1 VNAAPQGPHRLP
13 RWRHGT
19 LVGFIGFVL
28 VIALAGV
35 AYVQSRQFQLLNL
48 TVQYQ
53 DDYFTLSLYQLETEY
68 LRLRTTWKES
78 LDERRPL
85 DRDALQLRYDI
96 FVSRVGLMETER
108 AVRVMLD
115 RQDFDE
121 TMRGLRSFVRRAD
134 LLLGERPAAPLSRE
148 ALQVLEPE
156 LEALNMPIHTMSLE
170 ASHHVA
176 QQVTQRNIAVRQ
188 HNQVAMWLTLLLSVT
203 ALVFA
208 VITVRQMRQLDA
220 RRLGLEALA
229 ASLREAR
236 REAEA
241 ASRAKSEFLANM
253 SHEIRTPFQGL
264 LGMLSLLRDTGLA
277 PRQLDMLRTA
287 TESADHLLV
296 ILNDILDMS
305 KLESGTMTLV
315 ADDVDLP
322 RLVRD
327 VEALMRPQAMS
338 KGLALRIE
346 LDPSLPDRVR
356 ADPTRVKQ
364 VLFNLT
370 SNAIKFSDAGSV
382 TLRAKLA
389 MAATPAG
396 DDAAAGA
403 PPASPHVEFTV
414 ADTGVGMD
422 DGTLARLFQRFTQG
436 DSTRSRRHGG
446 AGLGLE
452 ISRNLARLMG
462 GDIRVTS
469 TPGAGSTFVF
479 SMPLVP
485 ASSVRAAAPKSLLL
499 PAAPSQRLQ
508 VLVAEDHAVNR
519 KYLAALL
526 DRLEHDATFV
536 DNGRE
541 ALLAASARAFDIVLM
556 DLHMPVMDGA
566 EAAQAI
572 RSLVG
577 PEGRVPI
584 VALTA
589 DVFPETRA
597 RCLAAGMNDF
607 LSKPVGV
614 HELGALFAR
623 MFGMR
628 GAAPAAEPGPSAADD
643 DLFDRTVL
651 VGVRALMSHDRFVS
665 LLGTF
670 FADASQ
676 ASSRM
681 HEALRRGALDEAR
694 HAAHGARGAALNLG
708 FKAIAEVA
716 QHIHRGSPALA
727 EHVARFDEL
736 LARTQAACAREG
748 LLDVAA
754 A

>member
-1 VNAAPQGPHRLP
+1 VSEAAPRVWPGQPRRRLGPL
-13 RWRHGT
+13 
-19 LVGFIGFVL
+19 IGAILAVL
-28 VIALAGV
+28 VLALAGV
-35 AYVQSRQFQLLNL
+35 GYAQYRQLQLLNL

-68 LRLRTTWKES
+68 LRLRAAWEEAQ
-78 LDERRPL
+78 DDRRAL
-85 DRDALQLRYDI
+85 DRDTLQLRYDI
-96 FVSRVGLMETER
+96 FVSRVGLLETER
-108 AVRVMLD
+108 AARVMVD
-115 RQDFDE
+115 REDFDS
-121 TMRGLRSFVRRAD
+121 TMKRLRAFVQRAD
-134 LLLGERPAAPLSRE
+134 TYFGERPRQTLSRD
-148 ALQVLEPE
+148 ALHELETE
-156 LEALNMPIHTMSLE
+156 LEALNTPIHTMSLD

-176 QQVTQRNIAVRQ
+176 QQVAQRNIAVRQ
-188 HNQVAMWLTLLLSVT
+188 HNQAAIALTMLLSVT
-203 ALVFA
+203 TLVFA
-208 VITVRQMRQLDA
+208 LITIRQMRQLDA
-220 RRLGLEALA
+220 RRRGLEALA

-241 ASRAKSEFLANM
+241 ASRTKSEFLANM

-264 LGMLSLLRDTGLA
+264 LGMLSLLRDTELA

-305 KLESGTMTLV
+305 KLESGTMTLSP
-315 ADDVDLP
+315 DDVDLS

-327 VEALMRPQAMS
+327 VEALMRPQAMA
-338 KGLALRIE
+338 KGLALRVE
-346 LDPSLPDRVR
+346 VDPALPAHAR

-382 TLRAKLA
+382 TLRARLE
-389 MAATPAG
+389 G
-396 DDAAAGA
+396 V
-403 PPASPHVEFTV
+403 PPGERHVEFSV
-414 ADTGVGMD
+414 VDTGVGMD
-422 DGTLARLFQRFTQG
+422 ESTLARLFQRFTQG

-479 SMPLVP
+479 SLPLHDAEAEAASAVVP
-485 ASSVRAAAPKSLLL
+485 APG
-499 PAAPSQRLQ
+499 PAAPAHRLQ

-536 DNGRE
+536 DNGRQ
-541 ALLAASARAFDIVLM
+541 AVQAAAERRFDIVLM

-572 RSLVG
+572 RKLAG
-577 PEGRVPI
+577 PPGQVPI

-597 RCLAAGMNDF
+597 RCMAAGMNDF

-628 GAAPAAEPGPSAADD
+628 DMSVHGGSPAQADD
-643 DLFDRTVL
+643 DLFDRGVL
-651 VGVRALMSHDRFVS
+651 VGVRALMPHDRFEA
-665 LLGTF
+665 LLSTF
-670 FADASQ
+670 FADAGELS
-676 ASSRM
+676 ARM
-681 HEALRRGALDEAR
+681 HDAMRRGDVEVAR
-694 HAAHGARGAALNLG
+694 QAAHGARGAALNLG
-708 FKAIAEVA
+708 LKALAETA
-716 QHIHRGSPALA
+716 QQIHRGPLPALP
-727 EHVARFDEL
+727 EQVQRFDEL

-748 LLDVAA
+748 LLAA
-754 A
+754 AAA

>member
-1 VNAAPQGPHRLP
+1 V
-13 RWRHGT
+13 
-19 LVGFIGFVL
+19 IGFVL
-28 VIALAGV
+28 VLALAAV
-35 AYVQSRQFQLLNL
+35 AYVQSRQLQLLNL

-68 LRLRTTWKES
+68 LRLRASWKEA
-78 LDERRPL
+78 LDEKRLL
-85 DRDALQLRYDI
+85 DADALQLRYDI

-115 RQDFDE
+115 RQDFDA
-121 TMRGLRSFVRRAD
+121 TMQRLRAFVRRAD
-134 LLLGERPAAPLSRE
+134 AYLGEDPAAPLTRE
-148 ALQVLEPE
+148 SLRALEVE

-176 QQVTQRNIAVRQ
+176 QQVAQRHIAVRR
-188 HNQVAMWLTLLLSVT
+188 HNQVAIALTMLLSVT
-203 ALVFA
+203 TLVFA
-208 VITVRQMRQLDA
+208 IITVRQMRQLDA
-220 RRLGLEALA
+220 RRRGLEALA
-229 ASLREAR
+229 AGLREAR
-236 REAEA
+236 RDAEA
-241 ASRAKSEFLANM
+241 ASRTKSEFLANM

-264 LGMLSLLRDTGLA
+264 LGMLSLLRDTGLE

-305 KLESGTMTLV
+305 KLESGTMALSPENV
-315 ADDVDLP
+315 ELE

-327 VEALMRPQAMS
+327 VEALMRPQAMA

-346 LDPSLPDRVR
+346 LDPSLPER
-356 ADPTRVKQ
+356 AQADATRVKQ
-364 VLFNLT
+364 VLFNLM

-382 TLRAKLA
+382 TLRARLETA
-389 MAATPAG
+389 PVTVEASG
-396 DDAAAGA
+396 VDARNI
-403 PPASPHVEFTV
+403 EFSV

-422 DGTLARLFQRFTQG
+422 EATLARLFQRFTQG
-436 DSTRSRRHGG
+436 DATRSRRHGG

-469 TPGAGSTFVF
+469 TPDAGSTFVF
-479 SMPLVP
+479 SMPLVRAREAALAP
-485 ASSVRAAAPKSLLL
+485 AQALAP
-499 PAAPSQRLQ
+499 PAGPSHRLQ

-536 DNGRE
+536 DNGQQ
-541 ALLAASARAFDIVLM
+541 AVFAASERRFDIVLM

-572 RSLVG
+572 RALAG

-628 GAAPAAEPGPSAADD
+628 GSHAMAAPSAAPADD
-643 DLFDRTVL
+643 ELFDRGVL
-651 VGVRALMSHDRFVS
+651 VGVRALMSHERFMS
-665 LLGTF
+665 LLSTF
-670 FADASQ
+670 FADAGERS
-676 ASSRM
+676 ARM
-681 HEALRRGALDEAR
+681 HEALRRGAVEDAR
-694 HAAHGARGAALNLG
+694 QAAHGARGAALNLG
-708 FKAIAEVA
+708 LK
-716 QHIHRGSPALA
+716 ALA
-727 EHVARFDEL
+727 EAAQQIHHGAPALVEHVQRFDEL
-736 LARTQAACAREG
+736 LARTREACAREG
-748 LLDVAA
+748 WLAVAA

>member
-1 VNAAPQGPHRLP
+1 
-13 RWRHGT
+13 
-19 LVGFIGFVL
+19 
-28 VIALAGV
+28 
-35 AYVQSRQFQLLNL
+35 
-48 TVQYQ
+48 
-53 DDYFTLSLYQLETEY
+53 
-68 LRLRTTWKES
+68 
-78 LDERRPL
+78 
-85 DRDALQLRYDI
+85 
-96 FVSRVGLMETER
+96 VSRVGLMETER

-121 TMRGLRSFVRRAD
+121 TLRSLRSFVRRAD
-134 LLLGERPAAPLSRE
+134 LLLGERPAAALSRE
-148 ALQVLEPE
+148 ALQALEPE

-188 HNQVAMWLTLLLSVT
+188 HNRVAMWLTLLLSIT

-220 RRLGLEALA
+220 RRRGLEALA

-305 KLESGTMTLV
+305 KLESGTMTLSV
-315 ADDVDLP
+315 DDVDLP

-346 LDPSLPDRVR
+346 IDPDLPDRVR

-382 TLRAKLA
+382 TLRAR
-389 MAATPAG
+389 AATTAG
-396 DDAAAGA
+396 T
-403 PPASPHVEFTV
+403 PSFRHLEFSV

-422 DGTLARLFQRFTQG
+422 EGTLARLFQRFTQG

-462 GDIRVTS
+462 GDIRVSS

-485 ASSVRAAAPKSLLL
+485 AANVQAAPAKALSL

-541 ALLAASARAFDIVLM
+541 ALLAASARTFDLVLM

-572 RSLVG
+572 RSLAG

-628 GAAPAAEPGPSAADD
+628 GAASGGEPRAGVSDD

-651 VGVRALMSHDRFVS
+651 VEVRALMSHDRFVS
-665 LLGTF
+665 LLATF
-670 FADASQ
+670 FSDARQ

-681 HEALRRGALDEAR
+681 HEALRRGALDDAR
-694 HAAHGARGAALNLG
+694 QAAHGTRGAALNLG
-708 FKAIAEVA
+708 FKGIAEVA
-716 QHIHRGSPALA
+716 QHIHRGSPAAA
-727 EHVARFDEL
+727 EHVARFDEM

-748 LLDVAA
+748 LLAVAA